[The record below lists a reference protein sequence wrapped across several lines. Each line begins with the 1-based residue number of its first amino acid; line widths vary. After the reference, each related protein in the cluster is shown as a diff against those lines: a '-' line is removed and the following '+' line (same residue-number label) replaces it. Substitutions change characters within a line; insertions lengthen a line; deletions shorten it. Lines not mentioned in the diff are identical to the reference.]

1 MEGAGLAVVP
11 LATSESLTGLASA
24 ALTIDLCKEE
34 LKMVSDLP
42 GKMGTQTGL
51 YQGGAPECCTFCS
64 K

>member
-1 MEGAGLAVVP
+1 MERAGLAVVP

-24 ALTIDLCKEE
+24 ALTIDLCKEGLE
-34 LKMVSDLP
+34 MVSDLP

-51 YQGGAPECCTFCS
+51 YRGGAPECCTFCS